1 MKRPTFFLSSTIYDF
16 LDLRSAIK
24 YFLEKQG
31 CTVLASEYNDFKKP
45 LNKHSYEACL
55 ESIHQADYFILLIG
69 ARVGGWYDKSNRVS
83 ITQREY
89 REAYDLCKNGS
100 LKIITFVRQDIW
112 NLRSDRLEL
121 RNHLDGLAL
130 EESEKDTI
138 ANHSSKRATDPQ
150 FVSDFITE
158 VGRNQDTKN
167 ALIGKGDLPT
177 GNWIHVISSFR
188 DIADVLSTE
197 IFNDLPIE
205 EAISRQLLLGEIK
218 QVLRKCLPKLS
229 EGSVNSPTTTIRNLY
244 AEHEIRKSAMDDGI
258 ITINIKRWD
267 LLSTFSIHLLGLSLN
282 PMILPQVLSS
292 SIFLRFNTDFAVFEE
307 QPIYRALQMLD
318 EEIRLVTKGNTTETI
333 SIIFEHTPRSR
344 ISSDT
349 EVHLDSIKFLALL
362 HLLQRWSNV
371 VELSCSVIRYL
382 EGQEFKL
389 PLLFERSPILEMN
402 KVLEAESVTD
412 AELHEFI
419 YERC

>member
-16 LDLRSAIK
+16 SDLRSAIK
-24 YFLEKQG
+24 YFLEQQG
-31 CTVLASEYNDFKKP
+31 CVVLASECNDFKKP
-45 LNKHSYEACL
+45 LDKHSYDACL
-55 ESIHQADYFILLIG
+55 DSIHQADYFILLIG
-69 ARVGGWYDKSNRVS
+69 ARVGGWYDKNNRVS

-121 RNHLDGLAL
+121 RNYLERLSL

-138 ANHSSKRATDPQ
+138 ANHPSKRATDPQ
-150 FVSDFITE
+150 FISDFITE

-177 GNWIHVISSFR
+177 GNWIHVVSSFR

-205 EAISRQLLLGEIK
+205 EAVSRQLLLGEIK
-218 QVLRKCLPKLS
+218 DILRKCLPKIR
-229 EGSVNSPTTTIRNLY
+229 EGSVYSPTIAIRNLY
-244 AEHEIRKSAMDDGI
+244 VEHEIPKSVIDDGI
-258 ITINIKRWD
+258 VTINTKRWN
-267 LLSTFSIHLLGLSLN
+267 LLSSLSIHLLGLSLH

-292 SIFLRFNTDFAVFEE
+292 SVFLRFNTDSAAYEE
-307 QPIYRALQMLD
+307 QPIYRALQMLA
-318 EEIRLVTKGNTTETI
+318 EEIRLVTKGNTTDTI
-333 SIIFEHTPRSR
+333 SIVFEHSPRNR
-344 ISSDT
+344 APSDT
-349 EVHLDSIKFLALL
+349 EVHLDSVKFLALL

-371 VELSCSVIRYL
+371 VELSRSVIRYL
-382 EGQEFKL
+382 EGQKFTL
-389 PLLFERSPILEMN
+389 PELFERSPILKMN
-402 KVLEAESVTD
+402 KDLEAEAVTD
-412 AELHEFI
+412 EELHEFVNKQ
-419 YERC
+419 C